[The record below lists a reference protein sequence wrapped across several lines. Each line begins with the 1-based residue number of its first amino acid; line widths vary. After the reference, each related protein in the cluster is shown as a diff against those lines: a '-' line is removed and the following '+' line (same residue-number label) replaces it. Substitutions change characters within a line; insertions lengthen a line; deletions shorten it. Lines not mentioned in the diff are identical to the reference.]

1 MGFLRFF
8 LDFGNPFVI
17 FGYAFIYNPMKKI
30 ILTTLCCLTAALT
43 SAREKSSVTIIMQV
57 SDPQMGFYADNRD
70 MAYET
75 RTLTKTVEAINRL
88 RPDVVVFA
96 GDYVHNA
103 ADESQW
109 TEFLRIV
116 AEINPRIKTLYLP
129 GNHDVRL
136 EEGSVDVEPY
146 TKHLG
151 TDRFCVRV
159 NGILLTGINSD
170 YLKDETR
177 DPSKEENQFR
187 WLARSLKKKRASRTS
202 LVFAHHPFFL
212 RQIDEPDGY
221 STISPEKRRRYF
233 ELFRETGVQTV
244 FTGHLHDNAETSYD
258 NIGMITT
265 SAVGRPLGD
274 APSGVRIIVIK
285 DRTIIH
291 RYYPLD
297 EIPDARTGLIQAL
310 R

>member
-43 SAREKSSVTIIMQV
+43 SAREKSPVTIIMQV

-88 RPDVVVFA
+88 RPDVVVFT

-146 TKHLG
+146 TSES
-151 TDRFCVRV
+151 TASVCV
-159 NGILLTGINSD
+159 
-170 YLKDETR
+170 
-177 DPSKEENQFR
+177 
-187 WLARSLKKKRASRTS
+187 
-202 LVFAHHPFFL
+202 
-212 RQIDEPDGY
+212 
-221 STISPEKRRRYF
+221 
-233 ELFRETGVQTV
+233 
-244 FTGHLHDNAETSYD
+244 
-258 NIGMITT
+258 
-265 SAVGRPLGD
+265 
-274 APSGVRIIVIK
+274 
-285 DRTIIH
+285 
-291 RYYPLD
+291 
-297 EIPDARTGLIQAL
+297 
-310 R
+310 

>member
-43 SAREKSSVTIIMQV
+43 SAREKSPVTIIMQV

-136 EEGSVDVEPY
+136 EEGSVDVEP
-146 TKHLG
+146 TASV
-151 TDRFCVRV
+151 CV
-159 NGILLTGINSD
+159 
-170 YLKDETR
+170 
-177 DPSKEENQFR
+177 
-187 WLARSLKKKRASRTS
+187 
-202 LVFAHHPFFL
+202 
-212 RQIDEPDGY
+212 
-221 STISPEKRRRYF
+221 
-233 ELFRETGVQTV
+233 
-244 FTGHLHDNAETSYD
+244 
-258 NIGMITT
+258 
-265 SAVGRPLGD
+265 
-274 APSGVRIIVIK
+274 
-285 DRTIIH
+285 
-291 RYYPLD
+291 
-297 EIPDARTGLIQAL
+297 
-310 R
+310 

>member
-43 SAREKSSVTIIMQV
+43 SAREKSPVTIIMQV

-88 RPDVVVFA
+88 RPDVVVFT

-187 WLARSLKKKRASRTS
+187 WLARSLKKKKGQPDISCLRTPPVLS
-202 LVFAHHPFFL
+202 PANRRTGRLFDHFAGKTPEIFRTVPGNRCANRLYGTFA
-212 RQIDEPDGY
+212 RQRGDIV
-221 STISPEKRRRYF
+221 RQHRN
-233 ELFRETGVQTV
+233 
-244 FTGHLHDNAETSYD
+244 DNHECRGPT
-258 NIGMITT
+258 
-265 SAVGRPLGD
+265 VGRRSFGSADYCHQGSNDHPPVL
-274 APSGVRIIVIK
+274 S
-285 DRTIIH
+285 
-291 RYYPLD
+291 
-297 EIPDARTGLIQAL
+297 AR
-310 R
+310 

>member
-43 SAREKSSVTIIMQV
+43 SAREKSPVTIIMQV
-57 SDPQMGFYADNRD
+57 SDPQMGFYAHNRD

-75 RTLTKTVEAINRL
+75 RTLTKNVEAINRL
-88 RPDVVVFA
+88 RPDVVVFT

-116 AEINPRIKTLYLP
+116 AEINPCIKTLYLP

-170 YLKDETR
+170 YLKDE
-177 DPSKEENQFR
+177 
-187 WLARSLKKKRASRTS
+187 SRTS

>member
-43 SAREKSSVTIIMQV
+43 SAREKSPVTIIMQV

-88 RPDVVVFA
+88 RPDVVVFT

-151 TDRFCVRV
+151 IDRFCVRV

-187 WLARSLKKKRASRTS
+187 WLAVRSKRKGPA
-202 LVFAHHPFFL
+202 
-212 RQIDEPDGY
+212 
-221 STISPEKRRRYF
+221 
-233 ELFRETGVQTV
+233 
-244 FTGHLHDNAETSYD
+244 GHLLSSHTTRSFSGKSTNRTAIRPFRRKNAGDISNCSGKPVCKPSLRDICTTTRRHRT
-258 NIGMITT
+258 TT
-265 SAVGRPLGD
+265 S
-274 APSGVRIIVIK
+274 
-285 DRTIIH
+285 
-291 RYYPLD
+291 
-297 EIPDARTGLIQAL
+297 E
-310 R
+310 

>member
-1 MGFLRFF
+1 MLSDGRTH
-8 LDFGNPFVI
+8 I
-17 FGYAFIYNPMKKI
+17 RK
-30 ILTTLCCLTAALT
+30 
-43 SAREKSSVTIIMQV
+43 EKSPVTIIMQV

-88 RPDVVVFA
+88 RPDVVVFT

-151 TDRFCVRV
+151 IDRFCVRV

-170 YLKDETR
+170 YLKDETGPLER
-177 DPSKEENQFR
+177 RESVPVAGPFAQ
-187 WLARSLKKKRASRTS
+187 KKRPSRTS

>member
-1 MGFLRFF
+1 
-8 LDFGNPFVI
+8 
-17 FGYAFIYNPMKKI
+17 MKKI
-30 ILTTLCCLTAALT
+30 ILTTLCCLTTALT
-43 SAREKSSVTIIMQV
+43 SAREKSPVTIIMQV

-88 RPDVVVFA
+88 RPDVVVFT

-187 WLARSLKKKRASRTS
+187 WLAL
-202 LVFAHHPFFL
+202 FFL
-212 RQIDEPDGY
+212 SERV
-221 STISPEKRRRYF
+221 S
-233 ELFRETGVQTV
+233 
-244 FTGHLHDNAETSYD
+244 
-258 NIGMITT
+258 
-265 SAVGRPLGD
+265 
-274 APSGVRIIVIK
+274 
-285 DRTIIH
+285 H
-291 RYYPLD
+291 RN
-297 EIPDARTGLIQAL
+297 
-310 R
+310 

>member
-1 MGFLRFF
+1 
-8 LDFGNPFVI
+8 
-17 FGYAFIYNPMKKI
+17 MKKI

-43 SAREKSSVTIIMQV
+43 SAREKSPVTIIMQV

-88 RPDVVVFA
+88 RPDVVVFT

-159 NGILLTGINSD
+159 NGILLTGINLSSHT
-170 YLKDETR
+170 TR
-177 DPSKEENQFR
+177 SFSGKSTNRTAIRPFRRKNAGDISNCSGKPVCKPSLR
-187 WLARSLKKKRASRTS
+187 DICTTTRRHRT
-202 LVFAHHPFFL
+202 
-212 RQIDEPDGY
+212 
-221 STISPEKRRRYF
+221 
-233 ELFRETGVQTV
+233 
-244 FTGHLHDNAETSYD
+244 
-258 NIGMITT
+258 TT
-265 SAVGRPLGD
+265 S
-274 APSGVRIIVIK
+274 
-285 DRTIIH
+285 
-291 RYYPLD
+291 
-297 EIPDARTGLIQAL
+297 E
-310 R
+310 

>member
-43 SAREKSSVTIIMQV
+43 SAREKSPVTIIMQV

-88 RPDVVVFA
+88 RPDVVVFT

-151 TDRFCVRV
+151 IDRFCVRV

-233 ELFRETGVQTV
+233 ELYGTFARQRGDIVRQ
-244 FTGHLHDNAETSYD
+244 HRNDNHECRGPT
-258 NIGMITT
+258 
-265 SAVGRPLGD
+265 VGRRSFGSADYCHQGSNDHPPVL
-274 APSGVRIIVIK
+274 S
-285 DRTIIH
+285 
-291 RYYPLD
+291 
-297 EIPDARTGLIQAL
+297 AR
-310 R
+310 

>member
-1 MGFLRFF
+1 MKCRYKILLLFRKKVEILPEKHRKENKVGFLRFF

-43 SAREKSSVTIIMQV
+43 SAREKSPVTIIMQV

-88 RPDVVVFA
+88 RPDVVVFT

-159 NGILLTGINSD
+159 NGILPVSYTHLT
-170 YLKDETR
+170 L
-177 DPSKEENQFR
+177 P
-187 WLARSLKKKRASRTS
+187 
-202 LVFAHHPFFL
+202 
-212 RQIDEPDGY
+212 
-221 STISPEKRRRYF
+221 TI
-233 ELFRETGVQTV
+233 
-244 FTGHLHDNAETSYD
+244 A
-258 NIGMITT
+258 
-265 SAVGRPLGD
+265 
-274 APSGVRIIVIK
+274 
-285 DRTIIH
+285 
-291 RYYPLD
+291 
-297 EIPDARTGLIQAL
+297 
-310 R
+310 

>member
-43 SAREKSSVTIIMQV
+43 SAREKSPVTIIMQV

-88 RPDVVVFA
+88 RPDVVVFT

-170 YLKDETR
+170 
-177 DPSKEENQFR
+177 
-187 WLARSLKKKRASRTS
+187 
-202 LVFAHHPFFL
+202 
-212 RQIDEPDGY
+212 Y

>member
-1 MGFLRFF
+1 MLFR
-8 LDFGNPFVI
+8 
-17 FGYAFIYNPMKKI
+17 
-30 ILTTLCCLTAALT
+30 
-43 SAREKSSVTIIMQV
+43 S
-57 SDPQMGFYADNRD
+57 
-70 MAYET
+70 
-75 RTLTKTVEAINRL
+75 TKTVEAINRL

-297 EIPDARTGLIQAL
+297 EIPDARTGLIQVL

>member
-43 SAREKSSVTIIMQV
+43 SAREKSPVTIIMQV

-187 WLARSLKKKRASRTS
+187 WLARSLKKKRASRNISCLRTPPVLS
-202 LVFAHHPFFL
+202 PANRRTGRLFDHFAGKTPEIFRTVPGNRCANRLYGTFA
-212 RQIDEPDGY
+212 RQRGDIV
-221 STISPEKRRRYF
+221 RQHRN
-233 ELFRETGVQTV
+233 
-244 FTGHLHDNAETSYD
+244 DNHECRGPT
-258 NIGMITT
+258 
-265 SAVGRPLGD
+265 VGRRSFGSADYCHQGSNDHPPVL
-274 APSGVRIIVIK
+274 S
-285 DRTIIH
+285 
-291 RYYPLD
+291 
-297 EIPDARTGLIQAL
+297 AR
-310 R
+310 

>member
-1 MGFLRFF
+1 M
-8 LDFGNPFVI
+8 DFGNPFVI

-43 SAREKSSVTIIMQV
+43 SAREKSPVTIIMQV

-88 RPDVVVFA
+88 RPDVVVFT

-109 TEFLRIV
+109 TEFLQIV

-187 WLARSLKKKRASRTS
+187 WLARSLKKKRASRKIRRRRKRI
-202 LVFAHHPFFL
+202 LFP
-212 RQIDEPDGY
+212 
-221 STISPEKRRRYF
+221 KRRKNP
-233 ELFRETGVQTV
+233 L
-244 FTGHLHDNAETSYD
+244 
-258 NIGMITT
+258 
-265 SAVGRPLGD
+265 RPRLPPRTAAGTQRVLLTRRKN
-274 APSGVRIIVIK
+274 PSGRNCGRFRRRGSRKRSCPMKKKPPRQKRPRRKPPPINSRPK
-285 DRTIIH
+285 SGNPNRRRGKT
-291 RYYPLD
+291 R
-297 EIPDARTGLIQAL
+297 
-310 R
+310 

>member
-1 MGFLRFF
+1 MGFLHFF
-8 LDFGNPFVI
+8 LDFATPFAI
-17 FGYAFIYNPMKKI
+17 FGYAYIYNPMKKI
-30 ILTTLCCLTAALT
+30 ILTTLCCLTASLT
-43 SAREKSSVTIIMQV
+43 SAREKSPVTIIMQV
-57 SDPQMGFYADNRD
+57 SDPQMGFYTDNRD

-75 RTLTKTVEAINRL
+75 RILAKTVEAINRL
-88 RPDVVVFA
+88 RPDVVIFT

-103 ADESQW
+103 TDESQW

-116 AEINPRIKTLYLP
+116 AEINPRIRTLFLP

-136 EEGSVDVEPY
+136 EEGSVDAEPY
-146 TKHLG
+146 TKHVG
-151 TDRFCVRV
+151 TDRFSVRV
-159 NGILLTGINSD
+159 NGTLLTGINSA

-177 DPSKEENQFR
+177 ELSKEENQFR
-187 WLARSLKKKRASRTS
+187 WLVRSLKKKKNNQVS

-233 ELFRETGVQTV
+233 ELFRKTGVQTV
-244 FTGHLHDNAETSYD
+244 FTGHLHDNAETSFD

-274 APSGVRIIVIK
+274 APSGVRIIVVK

-297 EIPDARTGLIQAL
+297 EIPDVRTGLIQDL